1 MRTVLIA
8 NRGEIAV
15 RVARACAEE
24 GLRSIAVYSDDDAD
38 ALHVAMADEAR
49 ALGAAG
55 ARAYLDADAVLR
67 AAREAG
73 ADAVHPGYGFLS
85 ESADFADSVI
95 AAGLTWIGP
104 PPGAMRLLGD
114 KVSARRLAAAVGAPM
129 APGTTSPVSGPEEV
143 HAFAEQHGLP
153 VAVKAA
159 FGGGGRGLRVART
172 HDEIGPAL
180 AAATSE
186 AVSAFGRGECF
197 VERWLDAP
205 RHVEV
210 QVLAD
215 ADRVVVVG
223 TRDCSVQRR
232 NQKLVEEA
240 PAPFLTAQ
248 QDHDLREGARSVCA
262 RAGYTGAGTVEFL
275 LGADGTLSFLEVNT
289 RLQVEHTVS
298 EETSGIDLVRA
309 QLTIAAGGSVPVEQD
324 PPARGHAIELR
335 ITAEDPGRGFL
346 PATGTITRWRVP
358 GGPGVRVDAG
368 VEEGGVVGPAFD
380 SLLAK
385 VVVVGQDRDH
395 AIARA
400 RRAVDEMVVEGVP
413 TVLPAHRA
421 VLRDE
426 AFTAPAGRLEVH
438 TGWVEEHLAEALTPQ
453 DLPAPADELAAQ
465 ERSLRRFAVEV
476 DGRRVVLG
484 LPSAVLGALG
494 GASGGAGAGDETD
507 DGPTPQD
514 VDPAVLACPSA
525 GNLVAWL
532 VEDGEDVE
540 AGQDVARLEAMKMET
555 VVPAHRAGRLVHG
568 DVAVGAP
575 VAAEDPLARIET

>member
-15 RVARACAEE
+15 RVARACIES
-24 GLRSIAVYSDDDAD
+24 GLRSVAVYADDDAD
-38 ALHVAMADEAR
+38 ALHVAAADEAR
-49 ALGAAG
+49 ALGSAG
-55 ARAYLDADAVLR
+55 ARAYLDVDAVLR
-67 AAREAG
+67 AARESG

-85 ESADFADSVI
+85 ESADFAESVI

-104 PPGAMRLLGD
+104 PPAAMRLLGD
-114 KVSARRLAAAVGAPM
+114 KVSARRLAAEVGAPM
-129 APGTTSPVSGPEEV
+129 APGTTAPVADEQEV
-143 HAFAEQHGLP
+143 HAFAQQHGLP
-153 VAVKAA
+153 VAIKAA

-172 HDEIGPAL
+172 RDEIGPAL
-180 AAATSE
+180 ASATSE

-215 ADRVVVVG
+215 AQRVVVVG
-223 TRDCSVQRR
+223 TRDCSTQRR
-232 NQKLVEEA
+232 HQKLIEEA
-240 PAPFLTAQ
+240 PAPFLTDA
-248 QDHDLREGARSVCA
+248 QDHELREGARAICA

-289 RLQVEHTVS
+289 RIQVEHTVS

-309 QLTIAAGGSVPVEQD
+309 QLTIAAGGSVAVEQD

-335 ITAEDPGRGFL
+335 IAAEDPGRGFL

-358 GGPGVRVDAG
+358 GGPGVRVDSG
-368 VEEGGVVGPAFD
+368 VEEGSVVGPAFD

-385 VVVVGQDRDH
+385 LVVVGENRDH

-400 RRAVDEMVVEGVP
+400 RRALDEMVIEGIP

-421 VLRDE
+421 VVADE
-426 AFTAPAGRLEVH
+426 AFTAPDGHLGVH
-438 TGWVEEHLAEALTPQ
+438 TGWVEEHLAERVASQ

-465 ERSLRRFAVEV
+465 ERPLRRVAIEI

-484 LPSAVLGALG
+484 LPTAVLGALG
-494 GASGGAGAGDETD
+494 GASGGAGADQTDAGSSSSEET
-507 DGPTPQD
+507 
-514 VDPAVLACPSA
+514 DPAVLACPSA
-525 GNLVAWL
+525 GTLLAWL
-532 VEDGEDVE
+532 VEDGEHVE
-540 AGQDVARLEAMKMET
+540 AGQEVARLEAMKMESA
-555 VVPAHRAGRLVHG
+555 VPAHRAGRLAHG
-568 DVAVGAP
+568 DVAVGASLG
-575 VAAEDPLARIET
+575 AGDPLARIET

>member
-15 RVARACAEE
+15 RVVRACVEE
-24 GLRSIAVYSDDDAD
+24 GLRSVAIHSDDDAD
-38 ALHVAMADEAR
+38 ALHVAVADQAR
-49 ALGAAG
+49 ALGGSG
-55 ARAYLDADAVLR
+55 ARAYLDVDAVLR
-67 AAREAG
+67 AARESG

-85 ESADFADSVI
+85 ESADVADSVI

-104 PPGAMRLLGD
+104 PPAAMRLLGD
-114 KVSARRLAAAVGAPM
+114 KVSARRLAAEVGAPM
-129 APGTTSPVSGPEEV
+129 APGTTAPVADEQEV

-153 VAVKAA
+153 VAIKAA

-180 AAATSE
+180 ASATTE

-240 PAPFLTAQ
+240 PAPFLTEQ
-248 QDHDLREGARSVCA
+248 QDRDLREGARAVCA

-289 RLQVEHTVS
+289 RIQVEHTVS

-309 QLTIAAGGSVPVEQD
+309 QLTIAAGGSVPVEHD
-324 PPARGHAIELR
+324 PTARGHAIELR
-335 ITAEDPGRGFL
+335 VTAEDPGRGFL
-346 PATGTITRWRVP
+346 PATGTIARWRVP
-358 GGPGVRVDAG
+358 GGPGVRVDSG
-368 VEEGGVVGPAFD
+368 VEGGSVVGPAFD

-385 VVVVGQDRDH
+385 LVVVGQDRDH

-400 RRAVDEMVVEGVP
+400 RRALDEMVVEGVP

-421 VLRDE
+421 IVRDE
-426 AFTAPAGRLEVH
+426 AFTAPGGRLGVH
-438 TGWVEEHLAEALTPQ
+438 TGWVEEHLAERLAPQ

-465 ERSLRRFAVEV
+465 ERPLRRFAIEV

-494 GASGGAGAGDETD
+494 GASGGAGAGEADD
-507 DGPTPQD
+507 DGPPPQEA
-514 VDPAVLACPSA
+514 DPAVLACPSA
-525 GNLVAWL
+525 GTLLAWL
-532 VEDGEDVE
+532 VEDGEHVE
-540 AGQDVARLEAMKMET
+540 AGQEVARLEAMKMESA
-555 VVPAHRAGRLVHG
+555 VPAHRAGRLVHG
-568 DVAVGAP
+568 DVAVGASL
-575 VAAEDPLARIET
+575 AADDPLARVET